1 MNQFEK
7 HLKMSRDWE
16 IAEYE
21 KDIEPE
27 YVMHTK

>member
-7 HLKMSRDWE
+7 HIKNLRDWE

-27 YVMHTK
+27 YRA